1 MSSTNRLFKKLF
13 HVNNVKVKNVDLVT
27 DHKGVDHL
35 SMKVDLYKKDKCRC
49 PICHKKCPI
58 YDHPKTIRR
67 WRALDLGS
75 IIGEIE
81 MKPVRIECKKHG
93 VLLEEVPNYEY

>member
-1 MSSTNRLFKKLF
+1 
-13 HVNNVKVKNVDLVT
+13 
-27 DHKGVDHL
+27 
-35 SMKVDLYKKDKCRC
+35 MKVDLYKKDKCRC

-81 MKPVRIECKKHG
+81 MEPVRIECKKTWCFIRRSTK
-93 VLLEEVPNYEY
+93 LRILI